1 MFIPLLLTAGFFLG
15 GLILGAVI
23 LHTLSPLV
31 SQELQR
37 YLVSYIKA
45 ASSYTEGS
53 IPGLKNWLQISKMQ
67 AVSLGLLWV
76 CGLTVV
82 GSPFISLIIGARGFV
97 VGFTVGFLVQEEAGK
112 GLLLAIAG
120 VLPQNLC
127 YIPAF
132 LGAGALAFYFSLNL
146 TRLQGASLRRIGV
159 YSLFFLLFLL
169 PVLLGSW
176 LETYL
181 APGLLRLAISLF

>member
-1 MFIPLLLTAGFFLG
+1 
-15 GLILGAVI
+15 
-23 LHTLSPLV
+23 
-31 SQELQR
+31 
-37 YLVSYIKA
+37 
-45 ASSYTEGS
+45 
-53 IPGLKNWLQISKMQ
+53 MQ
-67 AVSLGLLWV
+67 TVSLGLLWV

-146 TRLQGASLRRIGV
+146 MRFQGAFLRRIGV

-169 PVLLGSW
+169 PVLLGAW